1 MQERAPTAFFFSLLL
16 HGTAVLAIG
25 AIAFIAQQG
34 IRPPMQVFELVA
46 GPGND
51 YTATAAPA
59 LGTPEGTIEVKV
71 PTPPERREPVVAE
84 PAPPAPPVTPAPATA
99 APTAEVKT
107 TVHAPSRAELKRMTY
122 QQYVKKFGKPT
133 PAQTPASSTAAGSGR
148 PRTVP
153 KINARGIAEGVLG
166 GSPNSRKGGGGHA
179 LTAPARSEM
188 EGYFAR
194 LITALR
200 QNLEKPPGLS
210 DLLAADVEFLIAAD
224 GTISRIR
231 IAHSSGNE
239 EFDRACIDAFR
250 QVGSVGPRPDGQS
263 DIKMITFRMKDE

>member
-1 MQERAPTAFFFSLLL
+1 
-16 HGTAVLAIG
+16 
-25 AIAFIAQQG
+25 
-34 IRPPMQVFELVA
+34 
-46 GPGND
+46 
-51 YTATAAPA
+51 
-59 LGTPEGTIEVKV
+59 
-71 PTPPERREPVVAE
+71 VVAE
-84 PAPPAPPVTPAPATA
+84 PAPPAPPVTPAPAKPAPAAATA

-107 TVHAPSRAELKRMTY
+107 TVHAPSRKEINRLTY
-122 QQYVKKFGKPT
+122 QQYVKKYGLPSK
-133 PAQTPASSTAAGSGR
+133 AQPSSSSAAAGSGR
-148 PRTVP
+148 PRAVP

-210 DLLAADVEFLIAAD
+210 DLLSADVEFFIAAD
-224 GTISRIR
+224 GTISRVR
-231 IAHSSGNE
+231 IANSSGNE

-263 DIKMITFRMKDE
+263 DIKVITFRMKDE